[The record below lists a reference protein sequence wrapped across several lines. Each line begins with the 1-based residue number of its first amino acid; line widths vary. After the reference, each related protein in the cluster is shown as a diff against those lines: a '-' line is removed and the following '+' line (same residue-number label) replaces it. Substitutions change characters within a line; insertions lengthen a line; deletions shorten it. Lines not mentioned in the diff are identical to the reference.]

1 MQALKD
7 CGLLPDLLS
16 YLDRVDTRFLEIIPF
31 FERELEYA
39 ARKELLRRP
48 WTPDIL
54 ARMPDG
60 AYPFRRRWTHI
71 QRAVE
76 SMICACGEG
85 VRFVD
90 GWKSLSEKCPKC
102 VTGWSRPTLQFEW
115 QLMDLPMRAVQEV
128 SLKHAQEHHYDR
140 WSDDEDGWSD
150 DSYESDYDSDG
161 DEFSRKWR
169 KPEDM
174 QLTDL
179 RMSVVQPLTI
189 AALGLYEVAL
199 RTAIMYAQKTDLK
212 VEQITMWKEEQLT
225 RAANEFA
232 ILYERELKMRAQYR
246 AIRARGGAA
255 LAFALSDS
263 LSLLPKKF

>member
-1 MQALKD
+1 
-7 CGLLPDLLS
+7 
-16 YLDRVDTRFLEIIPF
+16 
-31 FERELEYA
+31 
-39 ARKELLRRP
+39 
-48 WTPDIL
+48 
-54 ARMPDG
+54 
-60 AYPFRRRWTHI
+60 
-71 QRAVE
+71 
-76 SMICACGEG
+76 MICACGEG

-179 RMSVVQPLTI
+179 RMRRGAAAHDRGTGSV
-189 AALGLYEVAL
+189 
-199 RTAIMYAQKTDLK
+199 
-212 VEQITMWKEEQLT
+212 
-225 RAANEFA
+225 
-232 ILYERELKMRAQYR
+232 
-246 AIRARGGAA
+246 RGGAA
-255 LAFALSDS
+255 HGDNVRSEDGS
-263 LSLLPKKF
+263 